1 MKTERDVSCQTLKQT
16 RGGQTGRCKVW
27 RGCSGWMEGSLSR
40 SEAVTQVEKAEESEQ
55 SEATGRVVWSTPG
68 RGVEG

>member
-1 MKTERDVSCQTLKQT
+1 
-16 RGGQTGRCKVW
+16 
-27 RGCSGWMEGSLSR
+27 MEGSLSR